1 MSMAS
6 EELAERLRALL
17 PPVHLREQKMFGTI
31 AFMLN
36 GNMLAAP
43 MKDGALL
50 LRVGKHGMAAALERP
65 GASRMEMGTR
75 SMGGFVVVSGDA
87 LEDDEALAEWLDIAR
102 AVVAT
107 LPPK

>member
-1 MSMAS
+1 
-6 EELAERLRALL
+6 
-17 PPVHLREQKMFGTI
+17 
-31 AFMLN
+31 
-36 GNMLAAP
+36 
-43 MKDGALL
+43 
-50 LRVGKHGMAAALERP
+50 
-65 GASRMEMGTR
+65 MEMGTR